1 MTEADWLEC
10 DDAVALL
17 EHLYPQR
24 GFDSIEPQT
33 RASRLYL
40 LACAR
45 RAWDRLPGVCRAL
58 VAAAETIYFA
68 RPTNAGLR
76 NQVYP
81 LAEELT
87 HLRGE
92 AEDINEIGRM
102 LVSMGLAE
110 AEEVLLKSDLDP
122 QTWSGIAHLVFY
134 PFARTTPVYRL
145 IPEELHSADLV
156 REVFVSPFVEPPRF
170 NGAWR
175 SETVVQLVRHA
186 QTTSDFST
194 LPILADALEEAG
206 CDDSNLL
213 AHLRGRG
220 PHARGCWALE
230 AILA

>member
-1 MTEADWLEC
+1 MTKLDWLNC

-24 GFDSIEPQT
+24 GLDSVEPQT
-33 RASRLYL
+33 RSSRLYL

-45 RAWDRLPGVCRAL
+45 RGWDRLPGVCRAL
-58 VAAAETIYFA
+58 VAAAERVFLA
-68 RPTNAGLR
+68 RPTNDTLR
-76 NQVYP
+76 NRVYS

-92 AEDINEIGRM
+92 AEDLNGIGWM

-122 QTWSGIAHLVFY
+122 QKWSGIAHLVFY

-145 IPEELHSADLV
+145 IPEEFHSADLV
-156 REVFVSPFVEPPRF
+156 REVFANPFLDPPRF
-170 NGAWR
+170 NRAWR
-175 SETVVQLVRHA
+175 SETVVQLA
-186 QTTSDFST
+186 QHCRATADFST

-206 CDDSNLL
+206 CDNSDVLD
-213 AHLRGRG
+213 HLRGAG
-220 PHARGCWALE
+220 PHASGCWALE
-230 AILA
+230 AVLM

>member
-1 MTEADWLEC
+1 MTEADWLRC

-24 GFDSIEPQT
+24 GLDSVEPQT

-45 RAWDRLPGVCRAL
+45 RGWSRLPGICRAI
-58 VAAAETIYFA
+58 VAAAEGISFA
-68 RPTNAGLR
+68 HPTNTALR

-92 AEDINEIGRM
+92 AEDINGIGWR
-102 LVSMGLAE
+102 LVSMGLAKVE
-110 AEEVLLKSDLDP
+110 DVLLKSDLDP

-145 IPEELHSADLV
+145 IPEEFHSADLV
-156 REVFVSPFVEPPRF
+156 REVFTNPFLEPTRF
-170 NGAWR
+170 NRAWR
-175 SETVVQLVRHA
+175 SETVVQLA
-186 QTTSDFST
+186 QHCQASADFST

-206 CDDSNLL
+206 CDNGDLL
-213 AHLRGRG
+213 QHLRGAG

-230 AILA
+230 AILK